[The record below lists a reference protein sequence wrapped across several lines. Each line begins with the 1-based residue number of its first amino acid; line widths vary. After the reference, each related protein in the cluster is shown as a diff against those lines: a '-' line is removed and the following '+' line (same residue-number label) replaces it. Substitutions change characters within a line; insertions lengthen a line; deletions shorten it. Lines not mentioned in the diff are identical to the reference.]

1 MTRWSMALR
10 PSGGLGI
17 AAISYVTVD
26 YLRHLSPTWHERL
39 QPILWSLLA
48 VIAISRVPFYKHWS
62 AEFRAV
68 IPFLASLLFLL
79 VCLLLEAISV
89 RSVTAVLGL
98 DWHRD
103 TPPLPDPGQWFLLWL
118 NENLPEPMVEI
129 LRARIVG
136 LHHYLM
142 LFIMLGFSVLFG
154 SVQAPGFG
162 LGARYIFTMAIGRI
176 LRTITFVSTILPSAR
191 PWCAAGRF
199 QVPTYPHPWPQK
211 YYIPYASDSNAIR
224 QILQSDWAYAETEV
238 YPSDYRPD
246 WGVMSFLVEFLRPIH
261 RERSTWYNLLTKA
274 GGGCNDLI
282 YSGHMFVAVLT
293 AMAWTEAYGGFTSA
307 FIWLL
312 VLHSAQREVRE
323 RHHYAVDCVVA
334 IYVGILLWKTIGFM
348 WPVNNATRIT
358 RLNKLEK
365 IERRLVQA
373 AKDSDMEKV
382 RELLN
387 EVEAVGNDDDQNK
400 KGLSRSMMVFSWVT
414 AFSIITIVFLAFIW
428 TSDG

>member
-1 MTRWSMALR
+1 M
-10 PSGGLGI
+10 
-17 AAISYVTVD
+17 
-26 YLRHLSPTWHERL
+26 
-39 QPILWSLLA
+39 LLFC
-48 VIAISRVPFYKHWS
+48 VPFNS
-62 AEFRAV
+62 E
-68 IPFLASLLFLL
+68 
-79 VCLLLEAISV
+79 
-89 RSVTAVLGL
+89 
-98 DWHRD
+98 

-118 NENLPEPMVEI
+118 NEKLPVPMVEI

-142 LFIMLGFSVLFG
+142 LFIMLGFSVLFS
-154 SVQAPGFG
+154 SVKAPGFG

-191 PWCAAGRF
+191 PWCAGGRF
-199 QVPTYPHPWPQK
+199 QVPTYPHPWAQK

-224 QILQSDWAYAETEV
+224 QILQSDWAYAETEE
-238 YPSDYRPD
+238 YPSDYQPD
-246 WGVMSFLVEFLRPIH
+246 WGVMSFLVDFLRPIH
-261 RERSTWYNLLTKA
+261 GERSTWYNLLTKA

-334 IYVGILLWKTIGFM
+334 IYVGILLWKTTGFM
-348 WPVNNATRIT
+348 WPGANNGTR
-358 RLNKLEK
+358 RLKKLEK
-365 IERRLVQA
+365 MERKLVQA

-382 RELLN
+382 REILN
-387 EVEAVGNDDDQNK
+387 EVAEEDQVQNK
-400 KGLSRSMMVFSWVT
+400 KGSSRLMMVFSWVT
-414 AFSIITIVFLAFIW
+414 AFSILTIVFLAFIW